1 MQQQQH
7 PYEGTGGPGMAP
19 FGGQGGPPGPLG
31 PGAAPG
37 PDMMPGLNS
46 SGNTASPQFS
56 PMYSPPPSA
65 GGGGPGPPKPG
76 VVTIIF
82 FSFFILL
89 IVIYLGSGYGPQ
101 ADIWS
106 LACMAFELATG
117 K

>member
-1 MQQQQH
+1 
-7 PYEGTGGPGMAP
+7 MAP

-65 GGGGPGPPKPG
+65 GGGGPGPPKAG
-76 VVTIIF
+76 QVTKYF

-89 IVIYLGSGYGPQ
+89 NVIYLSGEQVFFQLPTSLSIGP
-101 ADIWS
+101 
-106 LACMAFELATG
+106 L
-117 K
+117 